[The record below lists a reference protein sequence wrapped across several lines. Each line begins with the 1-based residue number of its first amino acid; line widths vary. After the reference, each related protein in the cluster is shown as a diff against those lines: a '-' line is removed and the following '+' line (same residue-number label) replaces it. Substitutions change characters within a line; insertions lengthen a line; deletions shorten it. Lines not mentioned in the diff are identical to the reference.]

1 MRRRTDSLF
10 RAPLPRVVRPVF
22 GLEPAGDGGR
32 VTLSPKS
39 VFERGVR
46 GTSGLRPPRPPP
58 AASAEVVPG
67 RESGLDAA
75 LIGPDFWSGLIAP
88 RGHWL
93 IAARSRPPIGRRH
106 RRLRERPPSEIGLL
120 PSARRRAHR
129 RRRSAR
135 RPPHGRSVGR
145 SQVESRSSND
155 GSRSEEQKSRS
166 LPAAPKRER
175 ERPQPPGGRAL
186 SLLSWKGKRSSAPQ
200 RAAERES
207 SSEKDRGSERGK
219 AQWSLPPGGPVKK
232 GFSDDDERRRGEDL
246 REGET

>member
-10 RAPLPRVVRPVF
+10 RGATLLRVVRPVF

-58 AASAEVVPG
+58 PASAEVVPG

-166 LPAAPKRER
+166 LPAAPKIER
-175 ERPQPPGGRAL
+175 ERGRNRQAGGRSLSFPGRGSGRRRRREPPGEKAAPRRTEGAREERRNGR
-186 SLLSWKGKRSSAPQ
+186 
-200 RAAERES
+200 
-207 SSEKDRGSERGK
+207 
-219 AQWSLPPGGPVKK
+219 SLPGVPLRK
-232 GFSDDDERRRGEDL
+232 GSPTTT
-246 REGET
+246 REGEERT

>member
-10 RAPLPRVVRPVF
+10 RATLLRVVRPVF

-46 GTSGLRPPRPPP
+46 GTSGLRPPRPPRP
-58 AASAEVVPG
+58 PPPASAEVVPG

-120 PSARRRAHR
+120 PSAHPRTHR
-129 RRRSAR
+129 RYAR

-166 LPAAPKRER
+166 LPAAPKR
-175 ERPQPPGGRAL
+175 PQPPGGRTDGRARAGGRSL
-186 SLLSWKGKRSSAPQ
+186 SPFLEVEAVGD
-200 RAAERES
+200 AAESRRARKQLRERPR
-207 SSEKDRGSERGK
+207 ERVRERGR
-219 AQWSLPPGGPVKK
+219 SLAR
-232 GFSDDDERRRGEDL
+232 SRRSR
-246 REGET
+246 